1 MTIEELERD
10 LKIAQNTIT
19 RITEEIGR
27 LKEADDVILWQPKN
41 GEEYWYL
48 YYSFIMS
55 KYHIKNDYS
64 RGERNIISSFRTG
77 EQASKACD
85 YLNRIMPMLKLAIE
99 KSSECT
105 YGVAIN
111 GGMFSFHVDSK
122 SDKMKLQIRKLWE
135 QGKHNEDSQ
144 G

>member
-10 LKIAQNTIT
+10 LVIAQNTIG
-19 RITEEIGR
+19 RITEEIEK
-27 LKEADDVILWQPKN
+27 LKAAYNEILWQPKN
-41 GEEYWYL
+41 GEEYWYV

-64 RGERNIISSFRTG
+64 RGERNIISSFRTE

-85 YLNRIMPMLKLAIE
+85 YMNRIMPMLKLAIE

-111 GGMFSFHVDSK
+111 GGEFSFHVDPK
-122 SDKMKLQIRKLWE
+122 SDKMKLKIRTLYE
-135 QGKHNEDSQ
+135 QGKHNENS
-144 G
+144 